1 MKGLEIM
8 DSTQLPSV
16 RDVFNKFEMINI
28 STEKF
33 NQIEEQVFDMLK
45 NMSLEFE
52 ELNEIENLIIKHSTE
67 AQTMGFEQG
76 FNYAVKL
83 LTDSLKTQ

>member
-1 MKGLEIM
+1 MNNM
-8 DSTQLPSV
+8 QFPSV
-16 RDVFNKFEMINI
+16 RDVFDKIEIINI

-33 NQIEEQVFDMLK
+33 NQIEEQVFTALK

-52 ELNEIENLIIKHSTE
+52 ELDKIETLIVKHSTE

-76 FNYAVKL
+76 FAYAVQL
-83 LTDSLKTQ
+83 LTNSLKTQ